1 MKQTSRIV
9 TIIAG
14 VQVMEVTT
22 YDQDGDPVGT
32 SYRVK
37 GDRYDA
43 LKQAIKAAKS
53 DDEGGSKD

>member
-1 MKQTSRIV
+1 MSRIV

-22 YDQDGDPVGT
+22 YDQDGDPVET

-37 GDRYDA
+37 GDRYDT
-43 LKQAIKAAKS
+43 LEQAIKAARG
-53 DDEGGSKD
+53 DDEGSSKD